1 MLEYYGGG
9 MEDAVAVGDSM
20 NDLEMIRECG
30 IGIVM
35 GNGNEQLKSYA
46 DYVTADIDK
55 DGVYQA
61 LEHYQLLG

>member
-1 MLEYYGGG
+1 
-9 MEDAVAVGDSM
+9 M

-35 GNGNEQLKSYA
+35 GNGNERLKSYA
-46 DYVTADIDK
+46 DYVTADIDA

-61 LEHYQLLG
+61 LAHYQLLG